1 MNLWAS
7 CCPAPPKVMVNFLRD
22 AEVLLCDNDCMLIDI
37 SSKNILIF
45 GCGNILFGDDGFGAA
60 VIKYLQENYTLP
72 ENVHVQDVG
81 TGIREILFDLALSEK
96 KPQKLIIVD
105 AVDYPD
111 RTPGEVFEISVD
123 GIPAKKTTDFSLHQ
137 FPTVNILKELKEET
151 DIAIH
156 IIVAQVAHLPEEV
169 HPGLSPEITRAL
181 PLACGRLMDLISA

>member
-1 MNLWAS
+1 MLDSSVQRDEMN
-7 CCPAPPKVMVNFLRD
+7 FFRD
-22 AEVLLCDNDCMLIDI
+22 AEVLLCDNDFMLTNI
-37 SSKNILIF
+37 SSKDILVF

-60 VIKYLQENYTLP
+60 VVYYFQEHYTPP
-72 ENVHVQDVG
+72 ENVLVQDVG

-123 GIPAKKTTDFSLHQ
+123 GIPAKKTSDFSLHQ
-137 FPTVNILKELKEET
+137 FPTVNILKELQEET

-169 HPGLSPEITRAL
+169 QPGLSPEITQAL
-181 PLACGRLMDLISA
+181 PKACSRLMDLIAA